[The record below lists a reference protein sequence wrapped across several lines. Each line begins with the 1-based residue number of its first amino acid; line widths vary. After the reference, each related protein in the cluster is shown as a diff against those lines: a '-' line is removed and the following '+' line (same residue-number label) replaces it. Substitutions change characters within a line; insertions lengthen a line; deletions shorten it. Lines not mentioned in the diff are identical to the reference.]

1 MLKKRIPA
9 FLLAVMLLLGAAT
22 AALAEGTE
30 PQFTPFSSGMLK
42 INVPYPESTDP
53 FMDNTEISGIEG
65 TTVDGPITVT
75 LEIDEAWAKKYI
87 KYGDS
92 GVILMPMFL
101 VLPEGTKGYASIGAS
116 GLFRK

>member
-22 AALAEGTE
+22 AAMAEGIE

-75 LEIDEAWAKKYI
+75 L
-87 KYGDS
+87 
-92 GVILMPMFL
+92 
-101 VLPEGTKGYASIGAS
+101 
-116 GLFRK
+116 